1 MWVPGSNR
9 DFPYHPNETFQRL
22 KPEAQSAKPEEQ
34 KPKPE
39 AQSAQPEEQKPKP
52 EAQSAKPEEQK
63 PKPEAQSSKPEEQK
77 PKPEAQGSKP
87 EAFPNPD
94 PISCPSLKTTLPKA
108 ANNPRR
114 LYVDH

>member
-39 AQSAQPEEQKPKP
+39 AQS
-52 EAQSAKPEEQK
+52 
-63 PKPEAQSSKPEEQK
+63 SKPEEQK
-77 PKPEAQGSKP
+77 PKSEAQGSKP
-87 EAFPNPD
+87 DFECHLLHRNYVESLFVYQLVEAIVRQP
-94 PISCPSLKTTLPKA
+94 TTSSST
-108 ANNPRR
+108 
-114 LYVDH
+114 